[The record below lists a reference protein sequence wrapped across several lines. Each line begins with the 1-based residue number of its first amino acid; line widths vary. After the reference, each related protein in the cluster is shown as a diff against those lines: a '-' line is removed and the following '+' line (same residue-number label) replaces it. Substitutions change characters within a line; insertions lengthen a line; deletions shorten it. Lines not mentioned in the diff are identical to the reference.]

1 MERPPLRGRGA
12 RVNRAFVTLASSGP
26 HDPANNRGEFH
37 KDRTATA
44 GPNIAWF
51 PVPNM
56 NEPLSGPSH
65 LALGRAIGTLY
76 RSPGR

>member
-12 RVNRAFVTLASSGP
+12 RVDQAFVTLASSGSY
-26 HDPANNRGEFH
+26 DPANNRGEFH
-37 KDRTATA
+37 KDQSATATC
-44 GPNIAWF
+44 IIDSI

-56 NEPLSGPSH
+56 NEPVSGPSH

-76 RSPGR
+76 RSPVR